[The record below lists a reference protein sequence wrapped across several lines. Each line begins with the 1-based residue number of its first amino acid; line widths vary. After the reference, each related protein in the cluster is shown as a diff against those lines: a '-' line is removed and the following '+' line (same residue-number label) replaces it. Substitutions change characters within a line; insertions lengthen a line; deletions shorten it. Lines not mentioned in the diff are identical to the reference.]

1 MNYITP
7 SLLADMNVTIPDDIS
22 EDMIDH
28 LNETLRE
35 RIGMEVVTS
44 LSEDKLI
51 EYLALMEE
59 NNAKIMQNWLQ
70 KNVPEIKEI
79 VSDEIDILL
88 GEIATQKQAV
98 ETL

>member
-70 KNVPEIKEI
+70 KNVPEMKEI

-88 GEIATQKQAV
+88 GEIAAQKQAV
-98 ETL
+98 EAL

>member
-51 EYLALMEE
+51 EYLALMQE